1 MFMRWCRFLS
11 RVAFIC
17 NLFFVFGVLLQSA
30 PFLSS
35 EALRATILI
44 AGFILAPFLF
54 NPLVNLMYLVLLL
67 RRKPL
72 APSVPR
78 WLAVAN
84 FIFLLVQILFL
95 LFFLHD
101 PFHH

>member
-1 MFMRWCRFLS
+1 MHWCRFLS

-17 NLFFVFGVLLQSA
+17 NLFFVLGVLLQSTS
-30 PFLSS
+30 FLSS
-35 EALRATILI
+35 QALRSTILI

-54 NPLVNLMYLVLLL
+54 NPLVNLMYLALLV

-72 APSVPR
+72 APSVSR
-78 WLAVAN
+78 WLAFAN